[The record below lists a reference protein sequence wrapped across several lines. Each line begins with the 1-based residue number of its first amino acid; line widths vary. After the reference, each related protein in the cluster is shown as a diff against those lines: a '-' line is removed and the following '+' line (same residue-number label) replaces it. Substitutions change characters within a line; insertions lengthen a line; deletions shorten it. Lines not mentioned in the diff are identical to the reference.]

1 MGRPVYRIPY
11 CHGAGYID
19 DVDNNP
25 AAGLISSAQ
34 IFIGIEFHSMGRNK
48 KFSSFVKPS
57 IFAH

>member
-1 MGRPVYRIPY
+1 MGRPVHRIPH

-25 AAGLISSAQ
+25 AAGLINSAQ
-34 IFIGIEFHSMGRNK
+34 IIIGIDFQEMGRNK
-48 KFSSFVKPS
+48 KFSSFIKPS

>member
-25 AAGLISSAQ
+25 AAGLISSNQ
-34 IFIGIEFHSMGRNK
+34 ILAGIDFQAK
-48 KFSSFVKPS
+48 T
-57 IFAH
+57 